1 MPRPSPRPKPL
12 AHIPA
17 REAAAPRETIVH
29 AQSED
34 GFRFAGLLIEPE
46 QRSAV
51 LVIWVH
57 GLHMN
62 FCVPEYC
69 EIGRQ
74 VAQAGTAFL
83 SVDTRGATF
92 GAWIRGSGGN
102 KLAGAAWEQFT
113 ECSLDLAGWLQ
124 AAQKLGYSQ
133 VVLAGHGYGASKAV
147 FYIAER
153 QPRAVC
159 GLVIASS
166 GSLVRDKLDPDQL
179 SLAQRMADEGRA
191 MDLMPWGTRRGSLQS
206 TVSAQVYLG
215 RARLHRELYGFGNLP
230 PALSRVSCPVLAW
243 FGDQESSGDRDP
255 RAFLDTMTRNA
266 VRSADVQTRILK
278 GVTYQYTGMEHAVAK
293 ELSRW
298 VRALQDGSLNAAQAK
313 ESTE

>member
-1 MPRPSPRPKPL
+1 MKRSIRSTTT
-12 AHIPA
+12 PA
-17 REAAAPRETIVH
+17 SKSERIVH
-29 AQSED
+29 AESED
-34 GFRFAGLLIEPE
+34 GFRFAGWLVEP
-46 QRSAV
+46 QQPSPI

-57 GLHMN
+57 GLHMS
-62 FCVPEYC
+62 FSTPEYC

-74 VAQAGTAFL
+74 VAQAGWAFL

-92 GAWIRGSGGN
+92 GAWIRGRAGN

-113 ECSLDLAGWLQ
+113 ECSLDLAGWIQ

-191 MDLMPWGTRRGSLQS
+191 MDLMPWGTRRGSVQS

-230 PALSRVSCPVLAW
+230 PALSRVSCPILAW
-243 FGDQESSGDRDP
+243 FGDQESSVDRDP
-255 RAFLDTMTRNA
+255 RTFLDTMTRNA
-266 VRSADVQTRILK
+266 VRSTNVQTRIIK
-278 GVTYQYTGMEHAVAK
+278 GANYQYIGSEHLVAK
-293 ELSRW
+293 EISRW
-298 VRALQDGSLNAAQAK
+298 VQSLQENGVAAQMNK
-313 ESTE
+313 ERTT

>member
-1 MPRPSPRPKPL
+1 MKRSTRST
-12 AHIPA
+12 PA
-17 REAAAPRETIVH
+17 PALTRERIVH
-29 AQSED
+29 AESED
-34 GFRFAGLLIEPE
+34 GFRFAGWLVEPK
-46 QRSAV
+46 QPSPV

-57 GLHMN
+57 GLHMS
-62 FCVPEYC
+62 FSTPEYC
-69 EIGRQ
+69 EIGRH
-74 VAQAGTAFL
+74 VAQAGWAFL

-92 GAWIRGSGGN
+92 GAWIRGSAGN

-124 AAQKLGYSQ
+124 AAKKLGYSQ

-191 MDLMPWGTRRGSLQS
+191 MDLMPWGTRRGSVQS

-230 PALSRVSCPVLAW
+230 PALSRVSCPILAW
-243 FGDQESSGDRDP
+243 FGDQESSLDRDP
-255 RAFLDTMTRNA
+255 RAFLDTITRNA
-266 VRSADVQTRILK
+266 VRSPNVQTRIIK
-278 GVTYQYTGMEHAVAK
+278 GANYQYTGVEHLVAK
-293 ELSRW
+293 EISRW
-298 VRALQDGSLNAAQAK
+298 VQSLQEGSVTAAA
-313 ESTE
+313 TEEQPA

>member
-1 MPRPSPRPKPL
+1 MKANLNTHSTGTSPQQTDAIASSER
-12 AHIPA
+12 
-17 REAAAPRETIVH
+17 IVH

-34 GFRFAGLLIEPE
+34 GFRFAGLLIEPA
-46 QRSAV
+46 RPSA
-51 LVIWVH
+51 LIVIWVH

-62 FCVPEYC
+62 FSVPEYC

-74 VAQAGTAFL
+74 VAKAGTAFI

-92 GAWIRGSGGN
+92 GAWIRGSAGN

-124 AAQKLGYSQ
+124 MAAKLGYSQ

-153 QPRAVC
+153 QPRAVS

-191 MDLMPWGTRRGSLQS
+191 MDLMPWGTRRGTVQS

-230 PALSRVSCPVLAW
+230 PALSRVSCPILAW
-243 FGDQESSGDRDP
+243 FGDQESSVDRDP
-255 RAFLDTMTRNA
+255 RVFLDTITRNA
-266 VRSADVQTRILK
+266 VRCPSVQTRIIK
-278 GVTYQYTGMEHAVAK
+278 GATYQYTGTEHVVAK
-293 ELSRW
+293 EISRW
-298 VRALQDGSLNAAQAK
+298 VQSLQSGSLDTGRSVEAAA
-313 ESTE
+313 